1 MNNQTTPCDF
11 ERLRRLLSNELP
23 ADVESE
29 SMEHLAT
36 CPACRER
43 LEALAGDGDWWREVK
58 SCLTDC
64 DGTFEAGSTRS
75 TGDDSSVSPVS
86 TGGPASSEEPPASM
100 SGDAPFD
107 SDSFV
112 SDFAV
117 DFLQPCEQPD
127 TLGRLHEIE
136 ILEVIDRGGM
146 GVVLKGFQRELGRYV
161 AVKVMAPHL
170 ACSGAAR
177 QRFVRE
183 ARAAAAIVH
192 LHVMAIHSVNA
203 SSRLPYLVMPFVDC
217 ESLQRRLDRDGPLE
231 LTEILRIGLQVSAG
245 LAAAHAQGLVHRD
258 VKPANILLERG
269 VDRAM
274 LTDFGLA
281 RAVDDASITRTGVIA
296 GTPQFMSP
304 EQARGESVDARSDL
318 FSFGSVLY
326 AMSTGR
332 PPFRAET
339 SFGVLRRITDTEAR
353 PIREINATLPD
364 WLATIVDRLLAKQPS
379 DRFGSAAE
387 VAGLLEACLSHVQ
400 QPTVVPLPETIA
412 RLQSSV
418 SIAAGWRRRPMQV
431 LAGAVLLTIA
441 ATVVAVVQPVA
452 INSTADSPDTLPTAS
467 VPPESGAA
475 DTGVTAASGPTAET
489 ETADSASSPPLWN
502 DGIAEQSL
510 RLRIDAS
517 LLEARAEMPWD
528 ESATSIVDEIQRLNN
543 AAERNSPTTPEP
555 ETTP

>member
-11 ERLRRLLSNELP
+11 ERLRLLLSNELP
-23 ADVESE
+23 ADVEAE
-29 SMEHLAT
+29 SLEHLAT
-36 CPACRER
+36 CSACRER
-43 LEALAGDGDWWREVK
+43 LEALAGDGDWWNEVK
-58 SCLTDC
+58 SSLTDS
-64 DGTFEAGSTRS
+64 DGILEASSTRS
-75 TGDDSSVSPVS
+75 TSDDSSVGPES
-86 TGGPASSEEPPASM
+86 TGGPASSGEPPASM

-192 LHVMAIHSVNA
+192 PHVMAIHSVNA

-258 VKPANILLERG
+258 VKPANILLARG

-281 RAVDDASITRTGVIA
+281 RAVDDASLTRTGVIA

-304 EQARGESVDARSDL
+304 EQARGDSVDARSDL

-332 PPFRAET
+332 SPFRAET

-379 DRFGSAAE
+379 DRFDSAAE

-412 RLQSSV
+412 HHRSAV
-418 SIAAGWRRRPMQV
+418 SIATDRRRRPMKI
-431 LAGAVLLTIA
+431 LAGAILLTMS
-441 ATVVAVVQPVA
+441 ATVAAVVQPLA
-452 INSTADSPDTLPTAS
+452 NNPAADLPDELPTAS
-467 VPPESGAA
+467 ASPEPDAAKTGANS
-475 DTGVTAASGPTAET
+475 ASGSTAET

-502 DGIAEQSL
+502 DGIAEQTL
-510 RLRIDAS
+510 RLRYDAS
-517 LLEARAEMPWD
+517 LLETRAEMSWD
-528 ESATSIVDEIQRLNN
+528 ESAASIVDEIRRLNN
-543 AAERNSPTTPEP
+543 DVEQNLPTTPEP

>member
-11 ERLRRLLSNELP
+11 ERLQLLLSNELP

-29 SMEHLAT
+29 SMEHLAA
-36 CPACRER
+36 CSVCRER
-43 LEALAGDGDWWREVK
+43 LEALAGDGDWWNEVK
-58 SCLTDC
+58 SSLTDC
-64 DGTFEAGSTRS
+64 GGIFEAGSTRS
-75 TGDDSSVSPVS
+75 TGDESSVR
-86 TGGPASSEEPPASM
+86 PASSEESPASM
-100 SGDAPFD
+100 SGDMPFD

-192 LHVMAIHSVNA
+192 PHVMAIHSVNA

-281 RAVDDASITRTGVIA
+281 RAVDDASLTRTGVIA

-353 PIREINATLPD
+353 PIREINPALPD
-364 WLATIVDRLLAKQPS
+364 WLATIIDRLLAKDPA
-379 DRFGSAAE
+379 DRFESAEE

-400 QPTVVPLPETIA
+400 QPTVVPLPETII
-412 RLQSSV
+412 RHQTTV
-418 SIAAGWRRRPMQV
+418 STATDQRRRPKQL
-431 LAGAVLLTIA
+431 LAGVILLTIA
-441 ATVVAVVQPVA
+441 ATIAAVVQPLANNPV
-452 INSTADSPDTLPTAS
+452 ADSPDELSTDSAPSEPDTAYTSTTTAS
-467 VPPESGAA
+467 A
-475 DTGVTAASGPTAET
+475 PTAET
-489 ETADSASSPPLWN
+489 EMASVASSPPMWN
-502 DGIAEQSL
+502 DGIAEQTL
-510 RLRIDAS
+510 RLRVDAS
-517 LLEARAEMPWD
+517 LLEAHAEMPWD
-528 ESATSIVDEIQRLNN
+528 ETAASIVDEIRRLNSDIELK
-543 AAERNSPTTPEP
+543 AANTPEP

>member
-11 ERLRRLLSNELP
+11 ERLQLLISNELP

-36 CPACRER
+36 CSACRER
-43 LEALAGDGDWWREVK
+43 LEALAGDGDWWNEVK
-58 SCLTDC
+58 LSLTDC
-64 DGTFEAGSTRS
+64 DGIFEASSERS
-75 TGDDSSVSPVS
+75 TSDDSSASPVS
-86 TGGPASSEEPPASM
+86 TGETAPTGESPVSLS
-100 SGDAPFD
+100 DVPFD

-192 LHVMAIHSVNA
+192 PHVMAIHSVNA

-231 LTEILRIGLQVSAG
+231 LTEILRIGRQVSTG

-281 RAVDDASITRTGVIA
+281 RAVDDASLTRTGVIA

-326 AMSTGR
+326 ALSTGR

-353 PIREINATLPD
+353 PIREINPTLPD
-364 WLATIVDRLLAKQPS
+364 WLATIVDRLLAKDPAN
-379 DRFGSAAE
+379 RFESAAE
-387 VAGLLEACLSHVQ
+387 IAGLLESCLSHVQ

-412 RLQSSV
+412 RHQTTD
-418 SIAAGWRRRPMQV
+418 SITADRRRRPKQV
-431 LAGAVLLTIA
+431 LAGAILLTIA
-441 ATVVAVVQPVA
+441 AAITAVVPPLTNDPA
-452 INSTADSPDTLPTAS
+452 ADPPDGLSTAST
-467 VPPESGAA
+467 PPEPDATK
-475 DTGVTAASGPTAET
+475 TGGHSASARTAET
-489 ETADSASSPPLWN
+489 QTADATSSPPMWN
-502 DGIAEQSL
+502 DGIDDQTR
-510 RLRIDAS
+510 RLRADAS
-517 LLEARAEMPWD
+517 LLEERANMSWD
-528 ESATSIVDEIQRLNN
+528 ESAASIVDEIRRLHDDS
-543 AAERNSPTTPEP
+543 EHNSSTTPNP

>member
-1 MNNQTTPCDF
+1 
-11 ERLRRLLSNELP
+11 
-23 ADVESE
+23 
-29 SMEHLAT
+29 
-36 CPACRER
+36 
-43 LEALAGDGDWWREVK
+43 
-58 SCLTDC
+58 
-64 DGTFEAGSTRS
+64 
-75 TGDDSSVSPVS
+75 
-86 TGGPASSEEPPASM
+86 M

-192 LHVMAIHSVNA
+192 PHVMAIHSVNA

-245 LAAAHAQGLVHRD
+245 VAAAHAQGLVHRD

-281 RAVDDASITRTGVIA
+281 RAVDDASLTRTGVIA

-475 DTGVTAASGPTAET
+475 DTGVTAASGPTADT